1 MVDCSLYNLARIPND
16 ARVRIINYVM
26 EVKQVRARDLG
37 VTSNLISMI
46 RSGKRRVT
54 EDLLCHA
61 MAYLTPEELARL
73 LGQLPEVEPASVND
87 IVKVVARAVADPSFR
102 DIPLSYL
109 ERYLGDYIRSAGR
122 RWVVSSEDI
131 EAFIKAKRLRG
142 LSRKTIS
149 DEVRYIERTLAE
161 LNWVLEPENIMEYLD
176 ELREESEYAA
186 KHTAYSLKSFLKT
199 ILKSKDPALFSLLY
213 NAFTTIKPRNHA
225 KAKLPTLNQ
234 LKEIFNQLPSIE
246 AKAYFL
252 ILAETA

>member
-1 MVDCSLYNLARIPND
+1 MRILKPSL
-16 ARVRIINYVM
+16 
-26 EVKQVRARDLG
+26 
-37 VTSNLISMI
+37 
-46 RSGKRRVT
+46 
-54 EDLLCHA
+54 
-61 MAYLTPEELARL
+61 
-73 LGQLPEVEPASVND
+73 
-87 IVKVVARAVADPSFR
+87 
-102 DIPLSYL
+102 
-109 ERYLGDYIRSAGR
+109 
-122 RWVVSSEDI
+122 
-131 EAFIKAKRLRG
+131 RLRGLGG